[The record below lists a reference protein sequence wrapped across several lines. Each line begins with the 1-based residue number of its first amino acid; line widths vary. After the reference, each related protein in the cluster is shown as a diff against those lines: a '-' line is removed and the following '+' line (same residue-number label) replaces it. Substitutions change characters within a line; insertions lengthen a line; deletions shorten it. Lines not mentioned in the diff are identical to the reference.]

1 MSIVSEVSPV
11 VTLSQFDLYAL
22 PPVQTSVESTVQTE
36 HRPLSALNSGGH
48 IEFAIP
54 TSVNEYIIPKEILLN
69 VQLRIILSKTDKSEV
84 VANDWN
90 NVSIVN
96 NFMNSLWRQVD
107 FFIGDTQITTSL
119 QTYSIKSYV
128 ETMIGFSNNCKKSF
142 LSSAGWFYEELWD
155 TPDTPVKARTKY
167 IKHVTPAGLPPD
179 KDKDVSTGR
188 IYDLY
193 GKLNLDIAF
202 QGRAILGGSKLR
214 VKLVPNPAE
223 YFMMCSDE
231 KIVPRAEFI
240 EVSLNMSRA
249 RVTQDIVFAHHKA
262 LEITPARYPLTRSLV
277 TTTTIN
283 AGTLNTSLENVI
295 NGQLPRRCLVF
306 FVSNESFNGSFK
318 KNPYYFHHYDLNFIA
333 CFQNSV
339 QYPRRGFQPDFDNE
353 IYAREYLEFYRA
365 LNEISTDCHMNIS
378 RSEWAKG
385 KTIFG
390 FNFSPD
396 QSDGCGID
404 SHISPTNNGT
414 MRIEVH
420 FKRPLPETI
429 NVLIY
434 SEFDNLIMIPE
445 DRNAIQDF
453 H

>member
-1 MSIVSEVSPV
+1 MSIVSEASPV
-11 VTLSQFDLYAL
+11 VTLPELDLYAL
-22 PPVQTSVESTVQTE
+22 PAVQTSVESTIQTD
-36 HRPLSALNSGGH
+36 HRPISALNSGGH
-48 IEFAIP
+48 IEFVVP
-54 TSVNEYIIPKEILLN
+54 TSANEYIIPKEIHLN

-96 NFMNSLWRQVD
+96 NFMNSLWQQVD
-107 FFIGDTQITTSL
+107 CFIGDTQITTSL
-119 QTYSIKSYV
+119 QTYSIKSYI
-128 ETMIGFSNNCKKSF
+128 ETMIGFSNDSKKSF
-142 LSSAGWFYEELWD
+142 LSGAGWFSDELWD
-155 TPDTPVKARTKY
+155 TPHKPNTMRTKY
-167 IKHVTPAGLPPD
+167 IKHVSPSGVLPD
-179 KDKDVSTGR
+179 KDREISTGR

-202 QGRAILGGSKLR
+202 QGRAILGGCKIR
-214 VKLVPNPAE
+214 IKLVPNPVE
-223 YFMMCSDE
+223 FYMMCSDD
-231 KIVPRAEFI
+231 KIVPRTEFI
-240 EVSLNMSRA
+240 EVSLNLSRA
-249 RVTQDIVFAHHKA
+249 RVSQDIVFAHHKA
-262 LEITPARYPLTRSLV
+262 LEITPARYPITRSPV

-295 NGQLPRRCLVF
+295 NGQLPRRCLIF
-306 FVSNESFNGSFK
+306 FVSNESLNGSFK

-333 CFQNSV
+333 CFQNSI
-339 QYPRRGFQPDFDNE
+339 QYPRRGFQPDFDNG
-353 IYAREYLEFYRA
+353 IYSREYLEFYRA
-365 LNEISTDCHMNIS
+365 LNQISTDCHTTIS
-378 RSEWAKG
+378 LDEWAKG
-385 KTIFG
+385 RTIFG

-404 SHISPTNNGT
+404 SHISPINHGT

-434 SEFDNLIMIPE
+434 SEFDNLITIPE
-445 DRNAIQDF
+445 DRNAILDF